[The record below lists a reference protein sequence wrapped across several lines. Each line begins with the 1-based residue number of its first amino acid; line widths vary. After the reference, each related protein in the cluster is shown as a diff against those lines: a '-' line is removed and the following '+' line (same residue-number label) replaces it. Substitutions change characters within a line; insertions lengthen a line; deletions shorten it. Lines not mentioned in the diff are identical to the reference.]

1 MLRSFVV
8 AIAIFGVLAT
18 ACSQQQ
24 EAEPKKVETQTT
36 EEAPTDATA
45 SSSSSAE
52 DSKKLLEEAIEQ
64 AKQGNQISNPAA
76 YQNITATEVHEVL
89 SNPVFREGLEE
100 EPVSEVYKV
109 DNNGLVIQ
117 YKKSG
122 DSTVIDQLKVE
133 APLQP

>member
-1 MLRSFVV
+1 MIRSFLV

-18 ACSQQQ
+18 ACSQQ
-24 EAEPKKVETQTT
+24 EAEPKKVETQVT

-45 SSSSSAE
+45 SSTSSTE

-64 AKQGNQISNPAA
+64 AKQGKQVSNPAA
-76 YQNITATEVHEVL
+76 YQTITAEEVHKVL
-89 SNPVFREGLEE
+89 SNPIFREGFKE
-100 EPVSEVYKV
+100 EPVSEVYEIN
-109 DNNGLVIQ
+109 NNGLIIQ